1 MKKDLSLSPENCIKH
16 EGEQQER
23 GQSVKLNPTLN
34 LSTAQLEYFVAAME
48 HETWGDAATAV
59 GVSASA
65 MSQGMAEL
73 QKRLG
78 VQLFNREGR
87 RMVPLPA
94 ADQVLSYARRVLTE
108 TRDLERWVAQARDGS
123 TGRVTIGMIDT
134 AAVHYCSEALA
145 QFRSSRP
152 DVDLRLRVQPSAALV
167 RDLNDG
173 LLDLAVGVER
183 DGMSADGLVLTPLVD
198 EGLFVY
204 APAGQQ
210 SRRPAKW
217 GPWVSFPA
225 DSHSRRSIERALRD
239 LGVTVEVVAE
249 SSQPD
254 VLREMVRLGVGW
266 AVLPPIE
273 AERPPHPLVPAR
285 QSPVASRRI
294 ALMERSTRRLNPAAA
309 ELKATLLRS
318 T

>member
-1 MKKDLSLSPENCIKH
+1 
-16 EGEQQER
+16 
-23 GQSVKLNPTLN
+23 VKLNPTIN
-34 LSTAQLEYFVAAME
+34 LSTALLEYFVAAME
-48 HETWGDAATAV
+48 HETWGDAASAV

-78 VQLFNREGR
+78 VELFSRQGR
-87 RMVPLPA
+87 RMVPRPEA
-94 ADQVLSYARRVLTE
+94 AHVLSYARRVLAE
-108 TRDLERWVAQARDGS
+108 TRDLERWAAQARDGS
-123 TGRVTIGMIDT
+123 IGRVTLGMIDT
-134 AAVHYCSEALA
+134 AAVHYCSAALA
-145 QFRSSRP
+145 QFRAKRP

-167 RDLNDG
+167 RDLTDG

-183 DGMSADGLVLTPLVD
+183 DDMSTDDLARTPLID

-204 APAGQQ
+204 APAGQE

-225 DSHSRRSIERALRD
+225 DSHSRRIIERTLRAL
-239 LGVTVEVVAE
+239 GATVEVVAE

-273 AERPPHPLVPAR
+273 AERLPHPLIPAR

-294 ALMERSTRRLNPAAA
+294 VVMERSTRSLTPAAA
-309 ELKATLLRS
+309 ELKAMMLS
-318 T
+318 IDGPG